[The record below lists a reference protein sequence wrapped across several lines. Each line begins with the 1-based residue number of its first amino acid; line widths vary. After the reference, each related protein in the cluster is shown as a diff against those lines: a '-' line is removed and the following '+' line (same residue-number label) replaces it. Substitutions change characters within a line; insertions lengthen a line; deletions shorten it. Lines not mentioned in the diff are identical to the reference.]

1 MYRRLPA
8 GKGRVDPKGVVEAQM
23 PARRRRYDFFSH
35 DPCLRGETGRLCGR
49 SPEGRGGG
57 RASAALPLLDDATTS
72 PASRR
77 LASARPALA
86 PKCTPYFLTGPY
98 CLNRSS
104 SRLRGGLGAAFT
116 TKTRRHKESSRLTRP
131 M

>member
-1 MYRRLPA
+1 MGGTAMSQVRARQEIRCTFCCWPA
-8 GKGRVDPKGVVEAQM
+8 G
-23 PARRRRYDFFSH
+23 RR
-35 DPCLRGETGRLCGR
+35 
-49 SPEGRGGG
+49 PEGRGGG

-104 SRLRGGLGAAFT
+104 SRLRVFAVDWAQPLPLRRED
-116 TKTRRHKESSRLTRP
+116 TKSRQG
-131 M
+131 